1 MPRSKVFENPPI
13 NITCPYCGRIT
24 FISQPNLGDDDYLMD
39 EDCNECGER
48 IFSTFAFVP
57 VLTAVFRLTSSQYPI
72 NPTEAAHA
80 NV

>member
-1 MPRSKVFENPPI
+1 
-13 NITCPYCGRIT
+13 
-24 FISQPNLGDDDYLMD
+24 
-39 EDCNECGER
+39 
-48 IFSTFAFVP
+48 VP